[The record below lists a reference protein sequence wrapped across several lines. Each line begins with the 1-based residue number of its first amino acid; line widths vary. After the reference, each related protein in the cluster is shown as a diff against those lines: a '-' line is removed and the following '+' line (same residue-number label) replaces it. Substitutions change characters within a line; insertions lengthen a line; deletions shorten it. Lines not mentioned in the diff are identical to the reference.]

1 MIQNPNYLRTCEL
14 ALKLGPGPPTQV
26 VIVVIIWFIQS
37 TCNGALC
44 LYINS
49 VWSGQK
55 AGKKEV
61 EAAKTTDIKSN
72 HEDLTFAHLLN
83 EKRSELLFFQLPD
96 HLPSR
101 RAAAV
106 KAEDSSK
113 SDSKVTLNL
122 LSEGYLGKLQ
132 LRKSGKVQLWIND
145 VLFDVDIGTQVGFL
159 QELYSV
165 DTNGSHGNMTNLGRV
180 RNRVITM
187 PAWQELFA
195 ATAASTMEEEASSSD
210 DDDIVS

>member
-1 MIQNPNYLRTCEL
+1 M
-14 ALKLGPGPPTQV
+14 G
-26 VIVVIIWFIQS
+26 
-37 TCNGALC
+37 
-44 LYINS
+44 
-49 VWSGQK
+49 
-55 AGKKEV
+55 
-61 EAAKTTDIKSN
+61 
-72 HEDLTFAHLLN
+72 N

-165 DTNGSHGNMTNLGRV
+165 EGSAGQENGSTVKGNMTNLGRV
-180 RNRVITM
+180 RNRVVVT
-187 PAWQELFA
+187 Q
-195 ATAASTMEEEASSSD
+195 
-210 DDDIVS
+210 

>member
-1 MIQNPNYLRTCEL
+1 M
-14 ALKLGPGPPTQV
+14 
-26 VIVVIIWFIQS
+26 
-37 TCNGALC
+37 
-44 LYINS
+44 
-49 VWSGQK
+49 
-55 AGKKEV
+55 
-61 EAAKTTDIKSN
+61 
-72 HEDLTFAHLLN
+72 
-83 EKRSELLFFQLPD
+83 
-96 HLPSR
+96 
-101 RAAAV
+101 
-106 KAEDSSK
+106 
-113 SDSKVTLNL
+113 TLNL